1 MKLKS
6 NKSWLIIIGAILAL
20 CVLAIAFFAYRSSHA
35 PQEEELIAVI
45 RLDNKIVAAVD
56 LNKVTDT
63 YTQSFTGSSGNTNT
77 VEFAHGQIR
86 VHDATCPDQI
96 CVSQGWL
103 QESSILPIACL
114 PNSLIIEVRTANEL
128 GLDTMTK

>member
-86 VHDATCPDQI
+86 VHDATCPDQV
-96 CVSQGWL
+96 CVRSGLLTRAGQ
-103 QESSILPIACL
+103 SAVCL
-114 PNSLIIEVRTANEL
+114 PNRVIVRLTGAQAPAV
-128 GLDTMTK
+128 DAVVQ